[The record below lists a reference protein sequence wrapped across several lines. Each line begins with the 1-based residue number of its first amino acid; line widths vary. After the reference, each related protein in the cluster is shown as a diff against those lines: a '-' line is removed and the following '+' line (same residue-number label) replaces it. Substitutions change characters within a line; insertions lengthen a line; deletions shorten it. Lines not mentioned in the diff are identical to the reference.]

1 MTNVGKNMVE
11 YLKNNTNSE
20 GEDGVE
26 TKELA
31 AKFTTD
37 VVAACAFGL
46 EGRNFIEE
54 DSEFRKMGRKML
66 SPGFWQGLKLMTIFF
81 FPGLNKILRIK

>member
-1 MTNVGKNMVE
+1 MKTVGNNLIAYLNNVSE
-11 YLKNNTNSE
+11 YEN
-20 GEDGVE
+20 GIE

-31 AKFTTD
+31 AKYTTD

-46 EGRNFIEE
+46 EGRNFLED

-66 SPGFWQGLKLMTIFF
+66 SPGFWMAIKLQIIFF
-81 FPGLNKILRIK
+81 FPKLNNILRIK